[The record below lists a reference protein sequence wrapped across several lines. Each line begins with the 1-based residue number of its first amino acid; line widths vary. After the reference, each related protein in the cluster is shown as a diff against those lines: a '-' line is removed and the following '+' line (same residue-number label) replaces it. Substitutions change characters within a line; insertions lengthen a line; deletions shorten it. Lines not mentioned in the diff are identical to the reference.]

1 MAAFKLDVIEQY
13 FDNDGLLLSTGV
25 VYVYSAGTST
35 PTATYTDATGLIAA
49 ENPIELDSS
58 GRCQTWFLPGSYK
71 CVLKTAVDPDGVT
84 LETVDGIVVA
94 DPNAGVVTGKYLV
107 DYLFHNTTPPTS
119 SEWLGGH
126 SFGVAVTFPAN
137 FGGAGGK
144 IRTNPTA
151 SFVITLRKNSTT
163 ASDGTAVGTVTVATN
178 GVFAFASTA
187 GATISMAALD
197 ELSAWGPAS
206 ADGTANDFNFTL
218 MADLDA

>member
-13 FDNDGLLLSTGV
+13 FDNDGLLLAGGFL
-25 VYVYSAGTST
+25 YFYSAGTST
-35 PTATYTDATGLIAA
+35 PTATYTDSTGLVEN
-49 ENPIELDSS
+49 ENPIELDAS

-71 CVLKTAVDPDGVT
+71 AILTDPDGVT

-94 DPNAGVVTGKYLV
+94 DPEAGTVTGKYLV

-119 SEWLGGH
+119 EEWLGGH
-126 SFGVAVTFPAN
+126 TFGQACTFPAN

-151 SFVITLRKNSTT
+151 SFVVTLRKNATT

-197 ELSAWGPAS
+197 ELSAWAPAS

-218 MADLDA
+218 IADLDA